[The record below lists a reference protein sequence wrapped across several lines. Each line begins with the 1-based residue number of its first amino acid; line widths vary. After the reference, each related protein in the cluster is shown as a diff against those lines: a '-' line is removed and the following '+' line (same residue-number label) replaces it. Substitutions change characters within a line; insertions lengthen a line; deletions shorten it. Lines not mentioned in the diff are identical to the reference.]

1 MTRLLP
7 LAMGVLFPLNSHQL
21 ESVSAYAVGE
31 FIVMSAPN
39 PMALPATAL
48 IAIARLSFTGIGDL
62 RVLRCLF
69 ISESPSCV
77 DVVRLSFVMQCD
89 TQRRHCR
96 LRSLHSHLLLTSPR
110 S

>member
-7 LAMGVLFPLNSHQL
+7 LAMGVLFPVNNHQL

-31 FIVMSAPN
+31 FAVISAPN
-39 PMALPATAL
+39 PMALPATAPM
-48 IAIARLSFTGIGDL
+48 AMARLSFTGTGDL
-62 RVLRCLF
+62 RVLRCLLM
-69 ISESPSCV
+69 SEVLLVSTLCW
-77 DVVRLSFVMQCD
+77 LSNVMQCD

-96 LRSLHSHLLLTSPR
+96 LRSPHSHLLPTSCT

>member
-7 LAMGVLFPLNSHQL
+7 LAMGVLFPLNNHQL

-48 IAIARLSFTGIGDL
+48 IAIARLTFAGIGDL

-69 ISESPSCV
+69 ISEVLCV
-77 DVVRLSFVMQCD
+77 DVVWLSFVMQCD

-96 LRSLHSHLLLTSPR
+96 LRSLHSHLLLTSSR